1 MRIGTIL
8 AGHQVKSILSA
19 AYSSPLVRW
28 RLSGGAPDRL
38 TVAPQDLRTA
48 DPTIAEDF
56 YSGRYVLAGALADTG
71 GQSPFLVD
79 PPTPQWRRALHG
91 FGWLRHLRAADTE
104 LTRLHARALVTD
116 WIKDY
121 GGYDQEAWAS
131 DVLARRLISWLSH
144 SPLILS
150 GADPAF
156 YRRFM
161 RSLGRQV
168 RYLIRAADDAP
179 DGMPKLTAV
188 IALCYAGLCV
198 TGRQR
203 LMRQAARWL
212 DSELSRQVLPDG
224 GHISRNPGATID
236 LLLDLLP
243 LRQTFAAR
251 DVPPSQALLSAIDRM
266 MPMLRFF
273 RHGDGAIAQFNG
285 MGPTFPELLATLL
298 AYDEARGAPV
308 LNASYSGYQ
317 RLEAGATLMLMDTG
331 APPPPLLSREAH
343 AGCLSFELS
352 HGADRLIVNCG
363 VPPFG
368 DASWRTVAR
377 STAAHSTATVGDTS
391 SCRFAVGSMVIRRLG
406 PIMLSGP
413 HSVTVDRDDA
423 GDQMIGLSASHDGY
437 RTDFGIVHER
447 RVAITP
453 DGRRIDGEDVFS
465 AAGSG
470 SANPTYAVRFH
481 LHPSVRAS
489 LTRDGNRVILAPLRG
504 EPWEF
509 HAGGADISVEE
520 SVYLSGL
527 DGPRRTDQ
535 IVVHG
540 RTRHSPRVSWR
551 LQQIDSAARSPAHSA
566 DTADEVAPAGVED
579 PFASSEDLFAGGESA
594 ELPLDPVSED
604 GADGEPEE
612 TR

>member
-1 MRIGTIL
+1 MAGIALGDRVRIGTIL
-8 AGHQVKSILSA
+8 AGHQVRSILSA

-71 GQSPFLVD
+71 GQSPFLVP

-179 DGMPKLTAV
+179 DGMPKLTAI

-203 LMRQAARWL
+203 LMRQSARWL
-212 DSELSRQVLPDG
+212 DSELIRQVLPDG
-224 GHISRNPGATID
+224 GHISRDPGATID

-251 DVPPSQALLSAIDRM
+251 DMPPSQPLLSAIDRM

-273 RHGDGAIAQFNG
+273 RHGDGSIAQFNG

-317 RLEAGATLMLMDTG
+317 RLEAGETLMIMDTG

-352 HGADRLIVNCG
+352 RGADRLIVNCG
-363 VPPFG
+363 VPPFDDG
-368 DASWRTVAR
+368 SWRAVAR
-377 STAAHSTATVGDTS
+377 STAAHSTATIGDTS
-391 SCRFAVGSMVIRRLG
+391 SCRFAVGPMVTRRLG

-413 HSVTVDRDDA
+413 HSVTVERSDADA
-423 GDQMIGLSASHDGY
+423 GDRMIGLSASHDGY
-437 RTDFGIVHER
+437 RSDFGIVHER
-447 RVAITP
+447 RIAITP
-453 DGRRIDGEDVFS
+453 DGRRVDGEDVFS
-465 AAGSG
+465 AVGSG

-481 LHPSVRAS
+481 LHPAVRAS
-489 LTRDGNRVILAPLRG
+489 LTRDGSRVILAPPRG
-504 EPWEF
+504 DPWEF
-509 HAGGADISVEE
+509 YAGGADISVEE

-527 DGPRRTDQ
+527 DGPRRSDQ

-540 RTRHSPRVSWR
+540 RARHSPRVTWR
-551 LQQIDSAARSPAHSA
+551 LQQIDGAARPGAAVPADA
-566 DTADEVAPAGVED
+566 EE
-579 PFASSEDLFAGGESA
+579 ASDSGETG
-594 ELPLDPVSED
+594 ELPLEPAP
-604 GADGEPEE
+604 GDGEIAPPEE
-612 TR
+612 GV